1 MANETTYSALADSRA
16 TEILIGTWQ
25 SLLAERGPLPT
36 HPAILKAPDVAG
48 LGSSKVR
55 VSAAALDGYTLLA
68 STSDGSPVS
77 NTTLVDEKYE
87 VTVARY
93 SKTYAPTDLAL
104 LTDPG
109 QGLNFQRFATDA
121 FISAQQTL
129 VNLVAALSAGF
140 STVVGTSGSNLTLAN
155 FLEAKATLEIANAA
169 DAGLIAILH
178 PRQWNDLVQDAALT
192 ITGGAGQYDPAN
204 NDVTKITG
212 GSYKGRVHGVDV
224 YVSSRVPTANSSA
237 DRAGMMLGR
246 NAIVYAEGSAPVL
259 DPVNQMAIG
268 PVLFERSRNAQSGLW
283 NWTTH
288 YYVGVAEMFDAAGVG
303 IVTDA

>member
-1 MANETTYSALADSRA
+1 MSGETTYSALADSRA

-36 HPAILKAPDVAG
+36 HPALVKAPDVAG

-68 STSDGSPVS
+68 STSDASAVS
-77 NTTLVDEKYE
+77 NTALVDEKYE

-129 VNLVAALSAGF
+129 VNLVAALSTGF
-140 STVVGTSGSNLTLAN
+140 ANSVGTSGSNLTLAQ

-192 ITGGAGQYDPAN
+192 ISAGAGQFDMAN
-204 NDVTKITG
+204 ADLTKITG

-224 YVSSRVPTANSSA
+224 YVSSRVPTANSNA

-246 NAIVYAEGSAPVL
+246 NAILYAEGSVPVL
-259 DPVNQMAIG
+259 DPINQMSIG
-268 PVLFERSRNAQSGLW
+268 PVLFERTRNAQSGIW